1 LPARVG
7 LRTEFSPVLV
17 AVVSKCQNER
27 VPQFTDSYG
36 VAIQYY
42 EWPIPEPKA
51 VIQLAHGIGEHAG
64 RYQRLAL
71 ALNAAGF
78 SVYANDHR
86 GHGATGVGQ
95 YGAGSAELGRPGPG
109 GLRGAIA
116 AVHEFSAIIREANPG
131 RKLVLL
137 GHSWGSLMSQI
148 LINEH
153 SDEYDAVVLT
163 GTAYRLPGW
172 MDAGDLTRKHRPA
185 PGQGSGF
192 EWMTRDEAE
201 QAKAVADPL
210 VFDANVRKLLGTAD
224 ALRLLGRPAK
234 GIRVDLPIL
243 IMVGSDDILGGGR
256 SAHKLAEAF
265 RNRSGVHDVTVEVFE
280 DARHEIFNE
289 TNRDE
294 VTATLVSWLTARLA

>member
-1 LPARVG
+1 MSGTARF
-7 LRTEFSPVLV
+7 LAAALAR
-17 AVVSKCQNER
+17 CHNEH

-36 VAIQYY
+36 VAIHYY
-42 EWPIPEPKA
+42 EWLVPEPRA
-51 VIQLAHGIGEHAG
+51 VIQIAHGIGEHAG
-64 RYQRLAL
+64 RYQRLAQ
-71 ALNAAGF
+71 ALNTAGY

-95 YGAGSAELGRPGPG
+95 YGSGSPELGHPGPG

-116 AVHEFSAIIREANPG
+116 AVHEFSTVIREANPG

-153 SDEYDAVVLT
+153 SAEYDALVLT
-163 GTAYRLPGW
+163 GTAYRMPGW
-172 MDAGDLTRKHRPA
+172 MDGGDLSRKHRPA
-185 PGQGSGF
+185 PGQGTGF

-201 QAKAVADPL
+201 QAKADSDPL
-210 VFDANVRKLLGTAD
+210 VFDANARKLLGFGG

-234 GIRVDLPIL
+234 GIRADLPIL

-256 SAHKLAEAF
+256 SARKLADAF
-265 RNRSGVHDVTVEVFE
+265 RNRSGVRDVSVEVF
-280 DARHEIFNE
+280 DGARHEVFNE

-294 VTATLVSWLTARLA
+294 VTAHLVSWLDSRVA